1 MIPET
6 TQPNNTA
13 KESSTVDRLFDRIE
27 AEAITPTPKMAFVA
41 SEWGIW
47 LVWVLTVVFGATA
60 LAISGYV
67 AMSAHYAIYEATHE
81 NFLTFMVAIMP
92 YIWVVLFALMTYISV
107 YEIKKTKR
115 GYRYSTVMI
124 LGSNVIFT
132 ILGAMLLHC
141 LGLGYTL
148 DKKLGEQIGMYMSLE
163 KKEQM
168 MWQTPA
174 QGRLLGVLEPL
185 VVVDEGEET
194 ILNFKDIKGVLWRLT
209 TSELNEREQLLLSR
223 ALPVRLLGTTTS
235 EFSFHVCGVFP
246 WDQGRAMPR
255 KEMREHREEFDAMM
269 VDKMEKIEAWG
280 RELGDTEPKNP
291 PPNSLCAT
299 LPIMKRM
306 HP

>member
-1 MIPET
+1 MIHEN
-6 TQPNNTA
+6 TQPNTTP
-13 KESSTVDRLFDRIE
+13 KESSTADRLFERIE
-27 AEAITPTPKMAFVA
+27 AESITPTPKMAFVA

-47 LVWVLTVVFGATA
+47 LVWVLTVVFGAAA

-92 YIWVVLFALMTYISV
+92 YIWVGLFALMTYISV

-115 GYRYSTVMI
+115 GYRYSTVLI
-124 LGSNVIFT
+124 LGSNVLFT

-168 MWQTPA
+168 MWQTPN
-174 QGRLLGVLEPL
+174 QGRLLGVIEP
-185 VVVDEGEET
+185 VAVEGREEV
-194 ILNFKDIKGVLWRLT
+194 ILNFKDIKGVLWRLST
-209 TSELNEREQLLLSR
+209 AELSERERLLLGR
-223 ALPVRLLGTTTS
+223 AMPVRLLGTTTS

-255 KEMREHREEFDAMM
+255 REMREHREEFDAMM
-269 VDKMEKIEAWG
+269 LDKMEKIEAWG
-280 RELGDTEPKNP
+280 REFGDTEAQNP
-291 PPNSLCAT
+291 SPNSLCAS